1 MATLDKIKALT
12 KQLLPTG
19 RAFWVP
25 VGGVFEK
32 LLNGLHASEARAY
45 DDAVSI
51 LNSALPDN
59 DSFTAADATAWEK
72 RLGLITNT
80 SVQLSDRK
88 LAIQRKMAHPGLI
101 PARQNYLYLQGQLQA
116 AGFDVW
122 VYENRFVDYFAG
134 YVTKT
139 PAEFSVLPYPV
150 NYSQHGQFQHGQ
162 RRHGGN
168 YANRVVN
175 HIDEDLDS
183 NFNTGPTFRST
194 FFIGGPTPGSWAVV
208 DANRKDEFRQLVLK
222 VKPVQMVAYLLVS
235 FY

>member
-12 KQLLPTG
+12 KQLFPTG

-32 LLNGLHASEARAY
+32 LLNGLQASEARAY

-51 LNSALPDN
+51 LNSAIPDN
-59 DSFTAADATAWEK
+59 DSFSTDDATAWEK
-72 RLGLITNT
+72 RLGMITNP

-88 LAIQRKMAHPGLI
+88 QAIQRKMAHPGLI

-116 AGFDVW
+116 AGFDVY
-122 VYENRFVDYFAG
+122 VYENRFPDYFAG

-139 PAEFSVLPYPV
+139 PAEFSVLPYPLTQ
-150 NYSQHGQFQHGQ
+150 SQHGQFQHGQ
-162 RRHGGN
+162 RNHGAN
-168 YANRVVN
+168 FSNRVIN
-175 HIDEDLDS
+175 HIDEDLDR
-183 NFNTGPTFRST
+183 NFNTGPTYRST
-194 FFIGGPTPGSWAVV
+194 FFIGGPTAGSWAVV
-208 DANRKDEFRQLVLK
+208 DANRKDEFRQTILK
-222 VKPVQMVAYLLVS
+222 IKPVQEIAYLLIA

>member
-1 MATLDKIKALT
+1 MTIAEKIMALT
-12 KQLLPTG
+12 KQLLPSG
-19 RAFWVP
+19 RAFWMP
-25 VGGVFEK
+25 VGGYFEK
-32 LLNGLHASEARAY
+32 LMTGLQASEARAY

-59 DSFTAADATAWEK
+59 DSFTADDATAWEK
-72 RLGLITNT
+72 RLGLITNPL
-80 SVQLSDRK
+80 VQLSDRK

-116 AGFDVW
+116 AGFDVY

-139 PAEFSVLPYPV
+139 PAEFSTLPYPV
-150 NYSQHGQFQHGQ
+150 NYVQLGQVQLGQ
-162 RRHGGN
+162 RNLGGN
-168 YANRVVN
+168 YANRVIN
-175 HIDEDLDS
+175 NIDETLDYS
-183 NFNTGPTFRST
+183 FSTGPTFRST

-222 VKPVQMVAYLLVS
+222 IKPVQMVGYLLIS